1 MSNLYITEYAE
12 QATDQEGR
20 HILAGKEPALTI
32 QKVAFTSTAGTSAAF
47 NALTTFVRIHPDGIA
62 GVIFGTAPTAT
73 TSNSMRIG
81 SGVTEFFGVQPGQS
95 LKVSAVTQ
103 T

>member
-12 QATDQEGR
+12 QATDQRGQ

-32 QKVAFTSTAGTSAAF
+32 QKVAFTSTAGQSAALD
-47 NALTTFVRIHPDGIA
+47 NRTTFVRLNADGICS
-62 GVIFGTAPTAT
+62 VLFDTNPTAT
-73 TSNSMRIG
+73 TSHTRIS
-81 SGVTEFFGVQPGQS
+81 SGVTEFFAVKPNSG
-95 LKVSAVTQ
+95 LKISAVTN

>member
-20 HILAGKEPALTI
+20 PILAGKEPAIAI
-32 QKVAFTSTAGTSAAF
+32 QKVAFTTTHGESAAF
-47 NALTTFVRIHPDGIA
+47 NALTTFVRLHADGIA
-62 GVIFGTAPTAT
+62 GIVFGKSPVAT
-73 TSNSMRIG
+73 TSNSSRIG
-81 SGVTEFFGVQPGQS
+81 SGVTEFFGIQPGQS